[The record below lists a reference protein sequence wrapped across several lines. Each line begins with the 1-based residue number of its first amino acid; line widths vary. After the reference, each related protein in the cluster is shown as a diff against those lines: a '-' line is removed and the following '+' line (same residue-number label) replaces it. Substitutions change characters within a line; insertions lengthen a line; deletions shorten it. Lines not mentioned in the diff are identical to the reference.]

1 MGSKRTQFFCPER
14 FPHERRTR
22 DLKWKTLLD
31 RWRVTVGEDAKM
43 KLAFLSLLS
52 RNGIVDFIRNNK
64 SQHIKISYYKV
75 RRRDRRLSSARS
87 KWDWVGRGG
96 FPAPSTSYISHSTDY
111 SSRHN
116 NKVNIIIGDSVGCYN
131 NRKVVLNFGIIIT
144 SIGYNSD
151 LTNSLPIWSLDP
163 RWAQQ

>member
-1 MGSKRTQFFCPER
+1 
-14 FPHERRTR
+14 
-22 DLKWKTLLD
+22 
-31 RWRVTVGEDAKM
+31 M

-151 LTNSLPIWSLDP
+151 LTNSLPI
-163 RWAQQ
+163 

>member
-1 MGSKRTQFFCPER
+1 
-14 FPHERRTR
+14 
-22 DLKWKTLLD
+22 
-31 RWRVTVGEDAKM
+31 M

-163 RWAQQ
+163 RWAQHREGGIGYHGVQELYIHRIVWTNHMKNTFFKPGCWNWNLGW